1 MPLIRAARIIA
12 IVFLLASM
20 AIAALAWV
28 WFFRPLALP
37 VSPFAFEVR
46 AGSSFSTIARELA
59 TSGVIAYAEP
69 LIALARL
76 QGVDRAIKAGS
87 YEFETGTTLP
97 QLLAKL
103 TQGDVT
109 QSSFVI
115 MEGSTFSDLKRALKV
130 NTNVKNTVLDSP
142 DAELLAQ
149 VGVSEASPEGLF
161 FPDTYYFAVG
171 ATDVSLL
178 KRAYKAM
185 DERLVAAWEKRS
197 GGLPLAS
204 KYEVLVLASIVE
216 KETGRGADRPL
227 IASVFVNRLVKG
239 MRLQTDPT
247 VIYGLGSRFDG
258 NLRKRDLEADTPWN
272 TYTRDGLPPTPIAY
286 PSQAAIDAVVQPPR
300 SDFFYFVARGDGSSQ
315 FSANLDD
322 HNRAVARFQKGSR

>member
-1 MPLIRAARIIA
+1 A
-12 IVFLLASM
+12 
-20 AIAALAWV
+20 
-28 WFFRPLALP
+28 
-37 VSPFAFEVR
+37 
-46 AGSSFSTIARELA
+46 IARELEA
-59 TSGVIAYAEP
+59 SGVVNYAAP
-69 LIALARL
+69 LIVLARV

-109 QSSFVI
+109 QTSFAI
-115 MEGSTFSDLKRALKV
+115 IEGSTFTDLKRALKA
-130 NTNVKNTVLDSP
+130 NADVKNTVLDLP
-142 DAELLAQ
+142 DAQLLAQ
-149 VGVSEASPEGLF
+149 LSVPEASPEGLF

-171 ATDVSLL
+171 ATDVALL
-178 KRAYKAM
+178 RRAYKAM
-185 DERLVAAWEKRS
+185 DERLAATWEKRS

-204 KYEVLVLASIVE
+204 KYEALVLASIVE

-227 IASVFVNRLVKG
+227 IASVFVNRLAKG

-258 NLRKRDLEADTPWN
+258 NLRKRDLETDTPWN

-286 PSQAAIDAVVQPPR
+286 PSQAAIDAVMHPPP
-300 SDFFYFVARGDGSSQ
+300 SDLLYFVARGDGSSQ